1 MSLVLFDEL
10 EVRVQW
16 VGILRVTSVTNSKR
30 CPRRSLVCVNQT
42 CAGVKLNKF
51 NTVTTYCSGEL
62 MIGELNNTCHLS
74 SNKRRLFR
82 VMYEFNS
89 TWLFFLYQKNRFLF
103 NLNMRKN
110 FYLVGTFMYQSFSQ
124 CLTGFLNFM
133 SHYILAIHLD
143 FIKTIKLIDA

>member
-74 SNKRRLFR
+74 SNKCRLFR

-89 TWLFFLYQKNRFLF
+89 TWLFFFIKRTGSYSIWIWGNI
-103 NLNMRKN
+103 
-110 FYLVGTFMYQSFSQ
+110 YLVGTFMYQSFSQ